1 MITQFYTPLFTL
13 LATIIV
19 IGILIFVHEFGHFL
33 VAKLIGV
40 KVEIFSLGFGPK
52 LFAIKGKETEYRLS
66 LIPLGGYVKLYGE
79 HSETASSLTEPE
91 KAFAFKKPWQK
102 SLVVIAGPL
111 ANFVLAFIVFW
122 FLFSAI
128 GIYTYPPKVGEVIPG
143 SPAEKVG
150 IKKGDII
157 LEVNG
162 VKVNS
167 FEEMV
172 LLLRGKQSTNIQKLK
187 IIKLKIKRDNKILNI
202 SVTPEFK
209 EGLNIFGKK
218 TKIPIIGIKA
228 TQELVFKKYN
238 ILDALLMSLK
248 KVGDITVLT
257 FTAIYKLFIGELP
270 FSTLGGPITI
280 AKIIGDT
287 AKMGL
292 IALLSFT
299 ALLSINLG
307 VINILPI
314 PMLDGSYLILFG
326 IEAIR
331 GKPLSLKTQ
340 ELIFKIGL
348 ALIIILSIA
357 VFYNDIYRLL
367 TGWKMP

>member
-1 MITQFYTPLFTL
+1 
-13 LATIIV
+13 
-19 IGILIFVHEFGHFL
+19 
-33 VAKLIGV
+33 
-40 KVEIFSLGFGPK
+40 
-52 LFAIKGKETEYRLS
+52 
-66 LIPLGGYVKLYGE
+66 
-79 HSETASSLTEPE
+79 
-91 KAFAFKKPWQK
+91 
-102 SLVVIAGPL
+102 
-111 ANFVLAFIVFW
+111 
-122 FLFSAI
+122 
-128 GIYTYPPKVGEVIPG
+128 
-143 SPAEKVG
+143 
-150 IKKGDII
+150 
-157 LEVNG
+157 
-162 VKVNS
+162 
-167 FEEMV
+167 
-172 LLLRGKQSTNIQKLK
+172 
-187 IIKLKIKRDNKILNI
+187 
-202 SVTPEFK
+202 
-209 EGLNIFGKK
+209 
-218 TKIPIIGIKA
+218 
-228 TQELVFKKYN
+228 
-238 ILDALLMSLK
+238 
-248 KVGDITVLT
+248 
-257 FTAIYKLFIGELP
+257 P

>member
-1 MITQFYTPLFTL
+1 
-13 LATIIV
+13 
-19 IGILIFVHEFGHFL
+19 
-33 VAKLIGV
+33 
-40 KVEIFSLGFGPK
+40 
-52 LFAIKGKETEYRLS
+52 
-66 LIPLGGYVKLYGE
+66 
-79 HSETASSLTEPE
+79 
-91 KAFAFKKPWQK
+91 
-102 SLVVIAGPL
+102 
-111 ANFVLAFIVFW
+111 
-122 FLFSAI
+122 
-128 GIYTYPPKVGEVIPG
+128 
-143 SPAEKVG
+143 
-150 IKKGDII
+150 
-157 LEVNG
+157 
-162 VKVNS
+162 
-167 FEEMV
+167 
-172 LLLRGKQSTNIQKLK
+172 
-187 IIKLKIKRDNKILNI
+187 
-202 SVTPEFK
+202 
-209 EGLNIFGKK
+209 
-218 TKIPIIGIKA
+218 
-228 TQELVFKKYN
+228 
-238 ILDALLMSLK
+238 MSLK